1 MEKLYDNRKKQ
12 RTGIIISLFIL
23 IVITI
28 LVSLSTG
35 YANVTI
41 GDVLRILGG
50 NGTTNENLVVFQ
62 FRLPRLIL
70 ALMVGVG
77 LAISGSLLQSLSR
90 NDLADPGIL
99 GINVGAGIMVVII
112 YRYFPSLLNSHS
124 YVLPIVAF
132 IGAFA
137 VALLICWLSINK
149 NKGFSPLKMILM
161 GIAVTAA
168 GNAFILVTSL
178 RLDRATY
185 VAFSTWNIGNISGAT
200 WAQVQVLI
208 PWLLILLPVIF
219 SKAKTLDALTLGD
232 QSATSLGI
240 NLFKEQLTLLALATA
255 LAAASVSIAG
265 GIGFVGLIAPH
276 IARRLVGSL
285 HQFSLMTAALIGA
298 ILVMAA
304 DTVARVLFSPSE
316 IPVGIA
322 ITVIGAP
329 YFLYLL
335 RKANKL

>member
-12 RTGIIISLFIL
+12 RTGIIIGLFIL
-23 IVITI
+23 IVITV

-50 NGTTNENLVVFQ
+50 NGTINENLVVFQ

-70 ALMVGVG
+70 ALLVGVG

-112 YRYFPSLLNSHS
+112 YRYFPNLLSSHS
-124 YVLPIVAF
+124 YVMPIVAF

-185 VAFSTWNIGNISGAT
+185 VAFSTWNIGNISGST
-200 WAQVQVLI
+200 DR
-208 PWLLILLPVIF
+208 
-219 SKAKTLDALTLGD
+219 K
-232 QSATSLGI
+232 
-240 NLFKEQLTLLALATA
+240 
-255 LAAASVSIAG
+255 SV
-265 GIGFVGLIAPH
+265 V
-276 IARRLVGSL
+276 
-285 HQFSLMTAALIGA
+285 
-298 ILVMAA
+298 
-304 DTVARVLFSPSE
+304 
-316 IPVGIA
+316 
-322 ITVIGAP
+322 
-329 YFLYLL
+329 
-335 RKANKL
+335 

>member
-1 MEKLYDNRKKQ
+1 MENLQDVRKI
-12 RTGIIISLFIL
+12 RRIAIILGLLVLSL
-23 IVITI
+23 VVI

-41 GDVLRILGG
+41 HDVLRIFMG
-50 NGTTNENLVVFQ
+50 NGTVNENLVVFQ

-70 ALMVGVG
+70 ACLVGMG
-77 LAISGSLLQSLSR
+77 LALSGALLQSLSR

-112 YRYFPSLLNSHS
+112 YRYFPKILISQPFF
-124 YVLPIVAF
+124 LPIAAF
-132 IGAFA
+132 IGALG

-149 NKGFSPLKMILM
+149 DKGFSPMKMILM
-161 GIAVTAA
+161 GIAIAAA

-200 WAQVQVLI
+200 WSQILVLLPWIVILI
-208 PWLLILLPVIF
+208 PIVLT
-219 SKAKTLDALTLGD
+219 KAKTLDALTLGE
-232 QSATSLGI
+232 QSATSLGV
-240 NLFKEQLTLLALATA
+240 NLFKEQMLLLMLAVA

-276 IARRLVGSL
+276 ISRRLVGSI
-285 HQFSLMTAALIGA
+285 HQYSLITAALMGA
-298 ILVMAA
+298 LLLMIS
-304 DTVARVLFSPSE
+304 DTVARVVFNPSE
-316 IPVGIA
+316 IPVGIV

-335 RKANKL
+335 RKANKN